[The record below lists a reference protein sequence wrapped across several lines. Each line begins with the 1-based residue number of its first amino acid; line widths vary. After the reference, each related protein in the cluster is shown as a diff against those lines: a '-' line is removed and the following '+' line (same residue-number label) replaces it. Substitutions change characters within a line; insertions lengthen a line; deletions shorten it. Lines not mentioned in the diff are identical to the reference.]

1 MKINKNQ
8 YKSLEQILKSSFF
21 QNQRLPD
28 DFHIKW
34 KDSEYWI
41 WIINQYQNFIKNSE
55 NKKEIV
61 PKKIHQ
67 IWING
72 KVPKKYQMW
81 RNSWMKN
88 NPDY

>member
-28 DFHIKW
+28 DFHINW

-55 NKKEIV
+55 NFF
-61 PKKIHQ
+61 
-67 IWING
+67 
-72 KVPKKYQMW
+72 
-81 RNSWMKN
+81 
-88 NPDY
+88 